1 MVEFCRIINRNEI
14 IETIDN
20 YILLLK
26 TICMKYIVIV
36 FTLSLI
42 IFYSCNSASNNNNT
56 TQASAYTAPDDA
68 AIKKAVDDAYAA
80 LSFKNGEQP
89 RYDSIQYYFIP
100 QAQLINYIADTAQI
114 LSIGDFVKAFKNYVQ
129 STKITLF
136 NEQEIYGRTD
146 QFGNIAQ
153 RISTYKT
160 YVNNSDIV
168 KERGVNSFQLIKTP
182 QGWKV
187 SSIIW
192 DIEKANLQIPN
203 AYLGK

>member
-1 MVEFCRIINRNEI
+1 
-14 IETIDN
+14 
-20 YILLLK
+20 
-26 TICMKYIVIV
+26 MKYIISI
-36 FTLSLI
+36 FTLSVVA
-42 IFYSCNSASNNNNT
+42 FYSCNSGSNNNT
-56 TQASAYTAPDDA
+56 TQTNTYTAPDDA
-68 AIKKAVDDAYAA
+68 AIKKAVDDAYASI
-80 LSFKNGEQP
+80 SFKSGDQP

-100 QAQLINYIADTAQI
+100 QAQLINYITDTAQI
-114 LSIGDFVKAFKNYVQ
+114 LSINDFVKAFRNYVE
-129 STKITLF
+129 STKITSF

-160 YVNNSDIV
+160 FVNSTDIV

-192 DIEKANLQIPN
+192 DIEKTGLQIPN
-203 AYLGK
+203 TYLGK

>member
-1 MVEFCRIINRNEI
+1 
-14 IETIDN
+14 
-20 YILLLK
+20 
-26 TICMKYIVIV
+26 MKYIFSIFALPVIV
-36 FTLSLI
+36 
-42 IFYSCNSASNNNNT
+42 FYSCNSVSTGNNT
-56 TQASAYTAPDDA
+56 TQANAYVAPDEA

-80 LSFKNGEQP
+80 ISFKSGAQP

-100 QAQLINYIADTAQI
+100 QAQLINYISDTAQI
-114 LSIGDFVKAFKNYVQ
+114 LSISDFIKAYKNYVE
-129 STKITLF
+129 STKITSF

-160 YVNNSDIV
+160 YINSNDIV

-187 SSIIW
+187 SGIIW
-192 DIEKANLQIPN
+192 DVEKTGLQIPDI
-203 AYLGK
+203 YLGK

>member
-1 MVEFCRIINRNEI
+1 MANEI
-14 IETIDN
+14 IETKAKQ
-20 YILLLK
+20 YIFIKK
-26 TICMKYIVIV
+26 TICMKYVISV
-36 FTLSLI
+36 FALSAV
-42 IFYSCNSASNNNNT
+42 IFYSCNSASNNNST
-56 TQASAYTAPDDA
+56 TQAGTYTVPDDA

-80 LSFKNGEQP
+80 ISFKNGEQP
-89 RYDSIQYYFIP
+89 RYDSIQYFFIP
-100 QAQLINYIADTAQI
+100 QAQLINFITDTAQI
-114 LSIGDFVKAFKNYVQ
+114 LSISDFVKAFRNYVE
-129 STKITLF
+129 STKITSF
-136 NEQEIYGRTD
+136 NEQEIYGHSD

-160 YVNNSDIV
+160 YINSTDIV

-192 DIEKANLQIPN
+192 DVEKTGLKIPD

>member
-1 MVEFCRIINRNEI
+1 
-14 IETIDN
+14 
-20 YILLLK
+20 
-26 TICMKYIVIV
+26 MKYIFSVFALSVIV
-36 FTLSLI
+36 
-42 IFYSCNSASNNNNT
+42 FYSCNSASNNNNT
-56 TQASAYTAPDDA
+56 SQASGYVAPDDA

-80 LSFKNGEQP
+80 ISFKSGEQP

-100 QAQLINYIADTAQI
+100 QAQLINYISDTAQI
-114 LSIGDFVKAFKNYVQ
+114 LSISDFAKAYRNYVE
-129 STKITLF
+129 STKITSF

-160 YVNNSDIV
+160 YINSNDIV

-192 DIEKANLQIPN
+192 DIEKTGLQIPGV
-203 AYLGK
+203 YLGK

>member
-1 MVEFCRIINRNEI
+1 
-14 IETIDN
+14 
-20 YILLLK
+20 
-26 TICMKYIVIV
+26 MKYIFV
-36 FTLSLI
+36 FALSAVVL
-42 IFYSCNSASNNNNT
+42 YSCNSSSTSNNV
-56 TQASAYTAPDDA
+56 TQASAYIAPDDA

-80 LSFKNGEQP
+80 ISFKSGEQP

-100 QAQLINYIADTAQI
+100 QAQLINYISDTAQI
-114 LSIGDFVKAFKNYVQ
+114 LSISDFVKAFRNYVE
-129 STKITLF
+129 STKITSF

-160 YVNNSDIV
+160 YVNNNDIV
-168 KERGVNSFQLIKTP
+168 KERGVNSFQLIKTLK
-182 QGWKV
+182 GWKV

-192 DIEKANLQIPN
+192 DVEKASLPIPS